1 MATKRY
7 FTKEQENWLIDN
19 YDKFVCYTDMAD
31 EFNSV
36 FNETRSFESIRE
48 KCNKQLHLKGKPS
61 VTRYGSKPK
70 EQLPLG
76 TIRKSQTGTYIKV
89 KEVPEKSSISGYTKP
104 YWIPLQEKIYSDEFG
119 PVPDGNMICFLDNDR
134 HNFNIENLYMINRK
148 ISAIMSSN
156 RWWSSDPELT
166 KTAIIWCKM
175 HYAIKSANS

>member
-7 FTKEQENWLIDN
+7 FTKEQENWLIENFSQFD
-19 YDKFVCYTDMAD
+19 CYRDMAD
-31 EFNSV
+31 SFNYAFSE
-36 FNETRSFESIRE
+36 NRSPEAIRE
-48 KCNKQLHLKGKPS
+48 KCNKRLHLKGKPS
-61 VTRYGSKPK
+61 VTQYGSKSK

-104 YWIPLQEKIYSDEFG
+104 YWIPLQEKVYSDEFG

-134 HNFNIENLYMINRK
+134 NNFNIENLYMINRK

-166 KTAIIWCKM
+166 KTAIIWCKL
-175 HYAIKSANS
+175 HYAIKSANN